1 MKIRNTCCRFRKMF
15 HAADRGS
22 TQSAGYHDVN
32 IRPVSQIRRVKM
44 RIFTLIEFLMMKRCK
59 KDVSFRRC
67 QFALCLIFSFFI
79 RLLNC
84 SIVQMFKCFPVPS
97 YFRIPCSSVLTFRL
111 KTKVFTLIE
120 LLIVI
125 AIIAIL
131 AGMLL
136 PVLGKARERARAI
149 QCTANLKQWGLG
161 MNYYSDDF
169 NEWLC
174 IPSGITVR
182 PDIST
187 AGLSKPENG
196 RLWCDYYSYLVYLT
210 APNVKSKYRWGGNS
224 SIAVCPSRKTAPDA
238 NRDTYVEKRRASYIM
253 NNVIGPRAASP
264 YGHNWSTCPRLNDY
278 LKRNKFRNPSAIVY
292 LAEQSPENLYQSF
305 SSCFDLTGTNGI
317 LARTYLQHNGSM
329 NVLWVDGHVSSM
341 RDRLQKYFDDCQ

>member
-1 MKIRNTCCRFRKMF
+1 
-15 HAADRGS
+15 
-22 TQSAGYHDVN
+22 
-32 IRPVSQIRRVKM
+32 
-44 RIFTLIEFLMMKRCK
+44 
-59 KDVSFRRC
+59 
-67 QFALCLIFSFFI
+67 
-79 RLLNC
+79 
-84 SIVQMFKCFPVPS
+84 MFKCFPVPS
-97 YFRIPCSSVLTFRL
+97 YFRVPCSSVLTFRL

-187 AGLSKPENG
+187 AGLS
-196 RLWCDYYSYLVYLT
+196 
-210 APNVKSKYRWGGNS
+210 
-224 SIAVCPSRKTAPDA
+224 
-238 NRDTYVEKRRASYIM
+238 
-253 NNVIGPRAASP
+253 
-264 YGHNWSTCPRLNDY
+264 
-278 LKRNKFRNPSAIVY
+278 
-292 LAEQSPENLYQSF
+292 
-305 SSCFDLTGTNGI
+305 
-317 LARTYLQHNGSM
+317 
-329 NVLWVDGHVSSM
+329 
-341 RDRLQKYFDDCQ
+341 

>member
-15 HAADRGS
+15 HTADRGS

-84 SIVQMFKCFPVPS
+84 SIVPLFKCFPVPS
-97 YFRIPCSSVLTFRL
+97 YFRVPCSSVLTFRL

-238 NRDTYVEKRRASYIM
+238 NRDT
-253 NNVIGPRAASP
+253 
-264 YGHNWSTCPRLNDY
+264 
-278 LKRNKFRNPSAIVY
+278 
-292 LAEQSPENLYQSF
+292 
-305 SSCFDLTGTNGI
+305 
-317 LARTYLQHNGSM
+317 
-329 NVLWVDGHVSSM
+329 
-341 RDRLQKYFDDCQ
+341 